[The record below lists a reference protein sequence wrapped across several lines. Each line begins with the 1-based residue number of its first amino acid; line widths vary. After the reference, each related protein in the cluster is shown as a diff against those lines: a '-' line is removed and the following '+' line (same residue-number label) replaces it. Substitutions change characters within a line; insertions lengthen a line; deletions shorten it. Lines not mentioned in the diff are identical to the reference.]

1 LTKAVGQGAERY
13 YQRSIDE
20 AGEPPGIWLGA
31 AAGELGLTGEVDVAV
46 MTDLYTD
53 FIDPRKRDAMH
64 AQLDAITAEKGSDEY
79 KAQEKAIRAEAR
91 LGTAPKSYEKAY
103 EKRLAAALEK
113 EGSGATPE
121 RIKQIEMQVRKDAP
135 SATLYYDLTFSEV
148 VERLPRFVA
157 GAGRAVPRG
166 RRPRRRGEVH
176 QAAQQVWGA
185 WMTVVRSRPY
195 AGRGPIGHSQES
207 LPDTTWRGEAV
218 VSQSSE
224 NQNFPHPVND
234 FGGLPAGP
242 MVFAEHELSPWEK
255 RCHATLECLY
265 WREVM
270 SQEEKRRTIEDLGQ
284 TLYAGL
290 GYYQKWALSVA
301 TCLTNKGLLT
311 QDELAAKTDEV
322 RARLEAEARS

>member
-1 LTKAVGQGAERY
+1 MLLISKGSDPGYPTKAVGQGAEHY
-13 YQRSIDE
+13 YLRSIDE

-31 AAGELGLTGEVDVAV
+31 AAGELGLTGEVDAAV
-46 MTDLYTD
+46 MTNLYTD

-64 AQLDAITAEKGSDEY
+64 AQLDAITAEKGS
-79 KAQEKAIRAEAR
+79 
-91 LGTAPKSYEKAY
+91 SH
-103 EKRLAAALEK
+103 
-113 EGSGATPE
+113 
-121 RIKQIEMQVRKDAP
+121 
-135 SATLYYDLTFSEV
+135 
-148 VERLPRFVA
+148 A
-157 GAGRAVPRG
+157 GL
-166 RRPRRRGEVH
+166 
-176 QAAQQVWGA
+176 W
-185 WMTVVRSRPY
+185 
-195 AGRGPIGHSQES
+195 PIGHSQES
-207 LPDTTWRGEAV
+207 MPDTTWRGEAV
-218 VSQSSE
+218 VSQSTE

-242 MVFAEHELSPWEK
+242 MVFTEHELSPWEK

-301 TCLTNKGLLT
+301 TCLMNKGLLT